1 MQVPFNIKSKQKWTP
16 KETHQR
22 VSIFIDLPENDIDA
36 LMKQRTQ
43 NLLGN

>member
-1 MQVPFNIKSKQKWTP
+1 MQVTFNIKSKQKWTP
-16 KETHQR
+16 KETYQR
-22 VSIFIDLPENDIDA
+22 VCIFIDLPENDINA